1 MANIT
6 LRKKKLANDKY
17 SLYLDYYPPITNPKT
32 GKETRRE
39 FLKLKIYAQP
49 KDSIEKAHNKETI
62 EYAEIIRAKRLVQFR
77 DKEFGFKENVNV
89 SVNFILFYQTVVE
102 EKLNTNS
109 HSNYLAWKSSLNYLK
124 KFIGDKIQT
133 HQLNENHVT
142 KYREFLL
149 KTDNLRVKEKRK
161 LSINTASTY
170 YKHFITV
177 LKKAY
182 KRNLLLKNLASSADY
197 IKEEQTHRE
206 YLTEEELDHL
216 WKTEIKIEKVKHMA
230 FFAALTGLRF
240 SDILSLKWESIYCDS
255 HQGYYIQ
262 LKEQKTGNIN
272 NHPISSTAY
281 QILKIQNTETGQIFK
296 DIKYTQITRP
306 LKNWIERSGINKN
319 ISFHNFR
326 HSYATLQLANGTD
339 IYTVSKLL
347 GHKNVS
353 TTQIYT
359 KVLDKN
365 KIIAANRINLD
376 LDGLLTDI

>member
-1 MANIT
+1 MTNIT
-6 LRKKKLANDKY
+6 VRKKKLANGKL
-17 SLYLDYYPPITNPKT
+17 SLYLDYWPAITSAKT

-39 FLKLKIYAQP
+39 FLKLQIYANP
-49 KDSIEKAHNKETI
+49 KDAAEKTHNKETT
-62 EYAEIIRAKRLVQFR
+62 EFANIIKAKRLVQFR
-77 DKEFGFKENVNV
+77 DKEFGFKENINI
-89 SVNFILFYQTVVE
+89 SVDFILFYETVVE
-102 EKLNTNS
+102 EKLNTTGR
-109 HSNYLAWKSSLNYLK
+109 SNYLAWTSSLNYMK
-124 KFIGDKIQT
+124 EFIGKKIQS

-142 KYREFLL
+142 KYRAFLL
-149 KTDNLRVKEKRK
+149 STNNLRVKETRK
-161 LSINTASTY
+161 LSINTASAY

-182 KRNLLLKNLASSADY
+182 KKNIILTDLAASADY

-206 YLTEEELDHL
+206 YLTEEELDLL
-216 WKTEIKIEKVKHMA
+216 WKTDIKIEKVKHMA
-230 FFAALTGLRF
+230 FFAALTGFRF
-240 SDILSLKWESIYCDS
+240 SDIINLTWETIYNDK
-255 HQGYYIQ
+255 HQGYYIR

-272 NHPISSTAY
+272 NHPISETAHK
-281 QILKIQNTETGQIFK
+281 LLLAQNTERGLVFK
-296 DIKYTQITRP
+296 DIKYTQITKP
-306 LKNWIERSGINKN
+306 LRDWIILSGINKK

-359 KVLDKN
+359 KVMDKN

>member
-1 MANIT
+1 MVNIT
-6 LRKKKLANDKY
+6 VRKKKLANDKY
-17 SLYLDYYPPITNPKT
+17 SLYLDYYPPITSPKT

-39 FLKLKIYAQP
+39 FLKLQIYAQP
-49 KDSIEKAHNKETI
+49 KDSGEKSHNKDTI
-62 EYAEIIRAKRLVQFR
+62 EFAEIIRAKRMVQFR
-77 DKEFGFKENVNV
+77 DKEYGFKENVNV
-89 SVNFILFYQTVVE
+89 SVNFILFYETVVE
-102 EKLNTNS
+102 EKLNTTS
-109 HSNYLAWKSSLNYLK
+109 HSNYLAWKSSSNYLK
-124 KFIGDKIQT
+124 EFIGHKIQS
-133 HQLNENHVT
+133 HQLNENHVS

-182 KRNLLLKNLASSADY
+182 KKNLLHKDLAANAEY

-206 YLTEEELDHL
+206 YLTEEELDLL

-230 FFAALTGLRF
+230 FFAALSGLRF
-240 SDILSLKWESIYCDS
+240 SDILNLKWESIYHDK

-262 LKEQKTGNIN
+262 LKEKKTGNIN
-272 NHPISSTAY
+272 NHPISTTAHK
-281 QILKIQNTETGQIFK
+281 ILKIQNTEKGQIFK

-306 LKNWIERSGINKN
+306 LKEWIDRSGISKN

-365 KIIAANRINLD
+365 KIKAANRINLD

>member
-1 MANIT
+1 MVNIT
-6 LRKKKLANDKY
+6 VRKKKLANNKL
-17 SLYLDYYPPITNPKT
+17 SLYLDYYPPITSSKT

-39 FLKLKIYAQP
+39 FLKLQIYAVP
-49 KDSIEKAHNKETI
+49 KDANEKAHNKETI
-62 EYAEIIRAKRLVQFR
+62 EFADIIRAKRLVQFR
-77 DKEFGFKENVNV
+77 DKEFGFKENVNI
-89 SVNFILFYQTVVE
+89 SVNFIAIYESVIE
-102 EKLNTNS
+102 EKLNTTS
-109 HSNYLAWKSSLNYLK
+109 HSNYLAWKASLNYLTE
-124 KFIGDKIQT
+124 FIGEKIQS
-133 HQLNENHVT
+133 HQLNVNHVT

-149 KTDNLRVKEKRK
+149 TTNNLRVKETRK
-161 LSINTASTY
+161 LSINTASAY

-182 KRNLLLKNLASSADY
+182 KKNLIPTDLADHPDY

-206 YLTEEELDHL
+206 YLTEEELDLL

-230 FFAALTGLRF
+230 FFAALTGFRF
-240 SDILSLKWESIYCDS
+240 SDIINLTWESIYNDK
-255 HQGYYIQ
+255 HQGFYIK

-272 NHPISSTAY
+272 NHPISNTAHSL
-281 QILKIQNTETGQIFK
+281 LKIQGTEKGLIFQ
-296 DIKYTQITRP
+296 DIKYTQISRP
-306 LKNWIERSGINKN
+306 LKKWIQLSGINKK

-359 KVLDKN
+359 KVMDKN
-365 KIIAANRINLD
+365 KIKAANRINLD

>member
-1 MANIT
+1 MVNIT
-6 LRKKKLANDKY
+6 VRKKKLANNKF
-17 SLYLDYYPPITNPKT
+17 SLYLDYYPPITSPKT

-39 FLKLKIYAQP
+39 FLKLQIYTDP
-49 KDSIEKAHNKETI
+49 KDAAEKTHNKETI
-62 EYAEIIRAKRLVQFR
+62 EFAEIIRAKRLVQFR
-77 DKEFGFKENVNV
+77 DKEYGFKENVNV
-89 SVNFILFYQTVVE
+89 SVNFLSFYETVVE
-102 EKLNTNS
+102 EKLNITS

-124 KFIGDKIQT
+124 EFIGHKLQS

-142 KYREFLL
+142 KYRKFLL
-149 KTDNLRVKEKRK
+149 TTNNLRVKEQRK

-170 YKHFITV
+170 YKHFIAV

-182 KRNLLLKNLASSADY
+182 ERNLLLKDLAASADY

-206 YLTEEELDHL
+206 YLTEEELDLL
-216 WKTEIKIEKVKHMA
+216 WKTDIKIEKVKHMA
-230 FFAALTGLRF
+230 FFAALTGFRF
-240 SDILSLKWESIYCDS
+240 SDIVKLKWESIYNDK
-255 HQGYYIQ
+255 HQGYYIK

-272 NHPISSTAY
+272 NHPISLTAY
-281 QILKIQNTETGQIFK
+281 KILKIQDTGKGQIFK

-306 LKNWIERSGINKN
+306 LREWIKRSGINKK

-359 KVLDKN
+359 KVMDKN
-365 KIIAANRINLD
+365 KIKAANRINLD